1 MVLLDALSASMLN
14 LLKSIPAH
22 TTTIRIASPVRPFT
36 RSLRGRSWK
45 TYSMVATSSF
55 YAPLTKDI
63 SERKNGNA
71 I

>member
-1 MVLLDALSASMLN
+1 MVLLDTLSASMLN

-22 TTTIRIASPVRPFT
+22 TTTNGIVSPVRPFT
-36 RSLRGRSWK
+36 RSLRWK

-55 YAPLTKDI
+55 YAPLQKDI
-63 SERKNGNA
+63 SERKRENA